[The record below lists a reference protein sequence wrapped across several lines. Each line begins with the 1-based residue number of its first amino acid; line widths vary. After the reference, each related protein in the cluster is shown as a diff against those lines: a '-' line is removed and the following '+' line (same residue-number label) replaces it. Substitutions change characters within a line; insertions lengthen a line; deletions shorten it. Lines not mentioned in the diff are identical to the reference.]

1 MSPYF
6 RPLRRL
12 RIYQAVGALLVVAL
26 IWLSLAPLGAAP
38 DFPSSDKVGHV
49 LAYFGLTLWFTQIIR
64 RGKPLLLCG
73 AALITL
79 GITLE
84 WAQGFTAYRYTEA
97 ADAVANTLGVALGA
111 LAGLSPLGNVLA
123 RLEHG
128 RTPPL

>member
-12 RIYQAVGALLVVAL
+12 RFYQAVGALLVVAL

-79 GITLE
+79 GIALE
-84 WAQGFTAYRYTEA
+84 WAQGFTALKT
-97 ADAVANTLGVALGA
+97 AVLI
-111 LAGLSPLGNVLA
+111 
-123 RLEHG
+123 
-128 RTPPL
+128 